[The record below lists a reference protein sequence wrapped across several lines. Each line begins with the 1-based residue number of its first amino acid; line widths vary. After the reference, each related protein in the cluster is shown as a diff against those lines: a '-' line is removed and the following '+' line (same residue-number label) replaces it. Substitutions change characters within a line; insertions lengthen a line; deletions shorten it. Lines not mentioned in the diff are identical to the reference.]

1 MMFELHTPRLT
12 LIPLSHQHLLVW
24 HQLGRKDLEKILNL
38 QPNPWKLELF
48 YERETQQAL
57 SNYWI
62 PQTAKFPLDYYWY
75 TSWEIILQDS
85 SCSVGG
91 IGVAGLPD
99 DEGATEIGY
108 ALDEKFR
115 GKGIATEAVQALS
128 DWAFQDPGLHKLRA
142 ETPVG
147 NVGSQ
152 RVLEKN
158 NFQKTGQKTIALEMP
173 LQVFTWE
180 RLRY

>member
-12 LIPLSHQHLLVW
+12 LIPLSHQQLLVW
-24 HQLGRKDLEKILNL
+24 HQSGRKDLEKILNL

-48 YERETQQAL
+48 YEQETQQAL

-75 TSWEIILQDS
+75 TSWEIIHKDS

-91 IGVAGLPD
+91 IGFAGLPD

-128 DWAFQDPGLHKLRA
+128 NWAFQDPGLHKLRA
-142 ETPVG
+142 ETPVD
-147 NVGSQ
+147 NVESQ

-158 NFQKTGQKTIALEMP
+158 NFQKTGQKTIALENP

>member
-24 HQLGRKDLEKILNL
+24 HQSGRKDLEKILNL
-38 QPNPWKLELF
+38 KPNPWKLELF
-48 YERETQQAL
+48 YEQETQQAL

-91 IGVAGLPD
+91 IGFAGLPD

-115 GKGIATEAVQALS
+115 GMGIATEAVQALS

-142 ETPVG
+142 ETPVD

>member
-1 MMFELHTPRLT
+1 M
-12 LIPLSHQHLLVW
+12 
-24 HQLGRKDLEKILNL
+24 
-38 QPNPWKLELF
+38 
-48 YERETQQAL
+48 
-57 SNYWI
+57 
-62 PQTAKFPLDYYWY
+62 
-75 TSWEIILQDS
+75 
-85 SCSVGG
+85 GG
-91 IGVAGLPD
+91 IGFAGLPD

-128 DWAFQDPGLHKLRA
+128 DWAFQDPDLHKLRA
-142 ETPVG
+142 ETPVD
-147 NVGSQ
+147 NVESQ

-158 NFQKTGQKTIALEMP
+158 NFQKTGQKTIALEIP

>member
-1 MMFELHTPRLT
+1 MIIQVQTPRLT
-12 LIPLSHQHLLVW
+12 LLPLTNQHLQVW
-24 HQLGRKDLEKILNL
+24 KKSGRKDLEKILEL
-38 QPNPWKLELF
+38 KHNPWKLGLF
-48 YERETQQAL
+48 YEQEMLQAL
-57 SNYWI
+57 QDYWI
-62 PQTAKFPLDYYWY
+62 PQTAKFTLDYYWY

-91 IGVAGLPD
+91 IGFAGLPD

-158 NFQKTGQKTIALEMP
+158 KFQKTA
-173 LQVFTWE
+173 
-180 RLRY
+180 

>member
-24 HQLGRKDLEKILNL
+24 HQSGRKDLEKILNL

-48 YERETQQAL
+48 YEQETQQAL

-62 PQTAKFPLDYYWY
+62 PQTAKFTLDYYWY

-91 IGVAGLPD
+91 IGFAGLPD

-115 GKGIATEAVQALS
+115 GMGIATEAVQALS

-142 ETPVG
+142 ETPVD

>member
-1 MMFELHTPRLT
+1 MMFELHTARLA
-12 LIPLSHQHLLVW
+12 LIPLNQEQLLVW
-24 HQLGRKDLEKILNL
+24 HQSGRKDLEKILNL

-48 YERETQQAL
+48 YDQETQQAL

-75 TSWEIILQDS
+75 TSWEIILKDS

-91 IGVAGLPD
+91 IGFAGLPD

-108 ALDEKFR
+108 ALDKKFR
-115 GKGIATEAVQALS
+115 GKGIATEAVEALS

-142 ETPVG
+142 ETPVD
-147 NVGSQ
+147 NKGSQ

-158 NFQKTGQKTIALEMP
+158 NFQKTGQKTIALEIPM
-173 LQVFTWE
+173 QVFTWE